1 MNKIQKTNL
10 YFIAFIAVLILSG
23 VILTKIYTNEKVMV
37 RSYNDSISAN
47 NLKIR
52 EAQKIV
58 DSLKKELA
66 KQDVEY
72 VYIKQ
77 KESETIKTYKHEKSI
92 IDYASFSKQL
102 ELFTEN
108 LKKIDSLNKQG
119 YFDFNQQE

>member
-1 MNKIQKTNL
+1 MNQIQKTNL
-10 YFIAFIAVLILSG
+10 SLVVFLVTFILIGIL
-23 VILTKIYTNEKVMV
+23 LTKNYVDRNVII
-37 RSYNDSISAN
+37 RSHNDSISAN

-72 VYIKQ
+72 IYIEQKQ
-77 KESETIKTYKHEKSI
+77 SQTIKTYKNEKSI

-102 ELFTEN
+102 ELFTKN
-108 LKKIDSLNKQG
+108 LKRLDSLDKQG

>member
-1 MNKIQKTNL
+1 MNQIQKTNL
-10 YFIAFIAVLILSG
+10 SLVAFLVTFILIGIL
-23 VILTKIYTNEKVMV
+23 LTKNYVDRNVII
-37 RSYNDSISAN
+37 RSNNDSISAN

-77 KESETIKTYKHEKSI
+77 KQSETIKTYKHEKSI
-92 IDYASFSKQL
+92 IDHAPFSEQL
-102 ELFTEN
+102 ELFTKN
-108 LKKIDSLNKQG
+108 LKRLDSLDKQG

>member
-108 LKKIDSLNKQG
+108 LKRLDSLDKQG

>member
-1 MNKIQKTNL
+1 MNQIQKTNL
-10 YFIAFIAVLILSG
+10 SLIAFLVTFILIGIL
-23 VILTKIYTNEKVMV
+23 LTKNYVD
-37 RSYNDSISAN
+37 RSVIIRSHNDSISAN

-58 DSLKKELA
+58 DSLKKELT

-72 VYIKQ
+72 IYIKQ
-77 KESETIKTYKHEKSI
+77 KQSETIKTYKHEKSI

-102 ELFTEN
+102 ELFTKN
-108 LKKIDSLNKQG
+108 LKRLDSLNKQG

>member
-1 MNKIQKTNL
+1 MNQIQKTNL
-10 YFIAFIAVLILSG
+10 SLVAFLVTFILIGIL
-23 VILTKIYTNEKVMV
+23 LTKNYVDRNVII
-37 RSYNDSISAN
+37 RSHNDSISAN

-58 DSLKKELA
+58 DSLKKELT

-72 VYIKQ
+72 IYIKQ
-77 KESETIKTYKHEKSI
+77 KQSETIKTYKHEKSI

-102 ELFTEN
+102 ELFTKN
-108 LKKIDSLNKQG
+108 LKRLDSLNKQG

>member
-1 MNKIQKTNL
+1 MNQIQKTNL
-10 YFIAFIAVLILSG
+10 SLVAFLVTFILIGIL
-23 VILTKIYTNEKVMV
+23 LTKNYVDRNVII
-37 RSYNDSISAN
+37 RSNNDSILAN

-52 EAQKIV
+52 EAQRIV

-77 KESETIKTYKHEKSI
+77 KQSETIKTYKHEKSI
-92 IDYASFSKQL
+92 IDHAPFSEQL
-102 ELFTEN
+102 ELFTKN
-108 LKKIDSLNKQG
+108 LKRLDSLNKQG

>member
-1 MNKIQKTNL
+1 MNQIQKTNL
-10 YFIAFIAVLILSG
+10 SLVAFLVTFILIGIL
-23 VILTKIYTNEKVMV
+23 LTKNYVDRNVII
-37 RSYNDSISAN
+37 RSHNDSISAN

-77 KESETIKTYKHEKSI
+77 KESQTIKTYKNEKSI

-108 LKKIDSLNKQG
+108 LKRLDSLDKQG

>member
-1 MNKIQKTNL
+1 MNRIQKTNL
-10 YFIAFIAVLILSG
+10 SLITFIVTFVLVGIF
-23 VILTKIYTNEKVMV
+23 LTKRYIDNSVMV

-52 EAQKIV
+52 EEQKIV

-72 VYIKQ
+72 IYIEQKQ
-77 KESETIKTYKHEKSI
+77 SQTIKTYKNEKSI

-108 LKKIDSLNKQG
+108 LKRLDSLDKQG

>member
-1 MNKIQKTNL
+1 MNQIQKTNL
-10 YFIAFIAVLILSG
+10 SLVAFLVTFILIGIL
-23 VILTKIYTNEKVMV
+23 LTKNYVDRNVII
-37 RSYNDSISAN
+37 RSNNDSISAN

-52 EAQKIV
+52 EAQRIV

-77 KESETIKTYKHEKSI
+77 KQSETIKTYKHEKSI
-92 IDYASFSKQL
+92 IDHAPFSEQL
-102 ELFTEN
+102 ELFTKN
-108 LKKIDSLNKQG
+108 LKRLDSLNKQG

>member
-10 YFIAFIAVLILSG
+10 YFIAFIALLILSG
-23 VILTKIYTNEKVMV
+23 VILTKIYTGEKVMV

-77 KESETIKTYKHEKSI
+77 KESETIKTYKNEKSI
-92 IDYASFSKQL
+92 IDHAPISEQL
-102 ELFTEN
+102 ELFTKN
-108 LKKIDSLNKQG
+108 LKRLDSLNKQG

>member
-1 MNKIQKTNL
+1 
-10 YFIAFIAVLILSG
+10 
-23 VILTKIYTNEKVMV
+23 MV

-52 EAQKIV
+52 EEQKIV

-72 VYIKQ
+72 IYIEQKQ
-77 KESETIKTYKHEKSI
+77 SQTIKTYKNEKSI

-108 LKKIDSLNKQG
+108 LKRLDSLDKQG

>member
-1 MNKIQKTNL
+1 MNQNQKTNL
-10 YFIAFIAVLILSG
+10 SLIAFLITFVLAGI
-23 VILTKIYTNEKVMV
+23 VLTKKYVDNNTMI

-52 EAQKIV
+52 EEQRIV
-58 DSLKKELA
+58 DSLKTELS

-77 KESETIKTYKHEKSI
+77 KESETIKTYKNEKSI
-92 IDYASFSKQL
+92 IDHAPFSEQL
-102 ELFTEN
+102 ELFTKN
-108 LKKIDSLNKQG
+108 LKRLDSLDKQG

>member
-1 MNKIQKTNL
+1 MNRIQKTNL
-10 YFIAFIAVLILSG
+10 SLITFIVMF
-23 VILTKIYTNEKVMV
+23 VIGGIFLTKRYIDNSMMV

-52 EAQKIV
+52 EEQKIV

-72 VYIKQ
+72 IYIEQKQ
-77 KESETIKTYKHEKSI
+77 SQTIKTYKNEKSI

-102 ELFTEN
+102 ELFTKN
-108 LKKIDSLNKQG
+108 LKRLDSLDKQG